1 MVDFKN
7 LRTFWKAKKKNYY
20 DRSEET
26 VSITIIGQSLSVT
39 PVSKNKEI
47 PYALFTLQPQ
57 GTSTLP
63 RHRLQKS
70 AGSTPGT
77 HLHRNQNWQVL
88 RSLFISIGF
97 CSALQ
102 RWWFL
107 SLIRRPGICMKYRT
121 PSNIDDDSVLSEVPY
136 VRVFQKT
143 CKMILNNPLVRAVCF
158 RPHHLHVLPPSS

>member
-1 MVDFKN
+1 MES
-7 LRTFWKAKKKNYY
+7 KKKKLLWQKWRNCLDNNYRAIFASY
-20 DRSEET
+20 TGDSRTRRSRMLY
-26 VSITIIGQSLSVT
+26 SLWV
-39 PVSKNKEI
+39 
-47 PYALFTLQPQ
+47 TLQPQ

-63 RHRLQKS
+63 RHPLQKS

-77 HLHRNQNWQVL
+77 HLHRKQNWQVL

-102 RWWFL
+102 SWWFL